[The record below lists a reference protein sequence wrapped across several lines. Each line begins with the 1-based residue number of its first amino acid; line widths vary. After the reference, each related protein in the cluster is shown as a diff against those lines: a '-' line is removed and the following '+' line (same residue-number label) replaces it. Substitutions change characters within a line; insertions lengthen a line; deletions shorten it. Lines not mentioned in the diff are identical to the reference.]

1 MKRPFIIIGENIH
14 CTRIFKVGGANV
26 KKLDS
31 GAHVIAYN
39 AGKEARQLPIPER
52 FTKGADW
59 EAAKVKHCAVAVW
72 QGLYGKGA
80 DQAAGIHYLQTLAAK
95 QEAAGARFLDI
106 NIDEFSTDGDE
117 KLRAVKWVAD
127 VVQKGCKLPLSIDS
141 SNPAILRAGLA
152 ACDRARGPAMVNSVS
167 LERADA
173 IAVAAE
179 FKAAVVASAAGEKGL
194 PSSLD
199 ERLANIGALL
209 PKLQA
214 AGIRPEATYVDPLVF
229 PISTDSNNGK
239 SFLETI
245 RQVRARH
252 GEAIHI
258 TGGFSNVSFGMPARK
273 LINQVFTWLAV
284 EAGADSGIVDPMQI
298 NGRVLDTLDANA
310 ETFRLAK
317 ALLTGEDEFGAEFIA
332 AHREGKLGE

>member
-1 MKRPFIIIGENIH
+1 MKRPFAIIGENIH

-39 AGKEARQLPIPER
+39 AGKEAKQLPIPER
-52 FTKGADW
+52 FTQCADW

-80 DQAAGIHYLQTLAAK
+80 DPAAGIHYLQTLAAK
-95 QEAAGARFLDI
+95 QESAGARFLDV
-106 NIDEFSTDGDE
+106 NIDEFSTDTDE
-117 KLRAVKWVAD
+117 KLRAMKWIVD
-127 VVQKGCKLPLSIDS
+127 VVQKGSKLPLSIDS
-141 SNPAILRAGLA
+141 SNPAILRTGLA

-167 LERADA
+167 LERADS

-199 ERLANIGALL
+199 ERMANLAALF

-214 AGIRPEATYVDPLVF
+214 AGITPEATYVDPLVF
-229 PISTDSNNGK
+229 PISTDSTNGK
-239 SFLETI
+239 NLLEAV
-245 RQVRARH
+245 RQIRARH
-252 GEAIHI
+252 GEGVHI

-298 NGRVLDTLDANA
+298 NGKILDSLDTNA
-310 ETFRLAK
+310 ETFNLAK
-317 ALLTGEDEFGAEFIA
+317 ALLTGEDDFGVEFIS